1 MLACLNMPLA
11 PGCLVGQYEVVA
23 LLGAGGMGEVY
34 RARDRRLG
42 REVAIKVLASAGM
55 PEPGLLQRLQQE
67 ARTLAGL
74 NHPNLLAIFDLGEQ
88 EGAPF
93 LVMEL
98 LEGETLRARLRPGP
112 LPLRRALAIARQV
125 AQGLAAAHEQGII
138 HRDLKPENIF
148 LLNDGRA
155 KILDFGLAKAVRAP
169 AADAEVATLPGDAL
183 ATLPGMVLGT
193 VGYMAPEQVRG
204 EAATPRS
211 DIFALGAVFYEMLA
225 GKRAFGA
232 TSSVEVMSAIL
243 RDDPSDIVV
252 AGAALPPA
260 VTRILRRCLEKEPR
274 QRFQTAADLEFAL
287 AAVDEASS
295 STLRPAGAAP
305 APAAAPQRRGRA
317 RLAAL
322 LLAGAVAGAALT
334 ALFALGRGGPDPTQL
349 VYTLFEPGVAS
360 RGYWSPDGAAVAYA
374 ASPTANQPAQ
384 VFLRYLHT
392 SSATQ
397 LTHIPNLETVRGW
410 SGDGH
415 SVLYSDTRGGIWS
428 VSAVGGAPQKLYD
441 FGSAD
446 VRALALS
453 PQAWAVLR
461 AGPDR
466 KFRVFV
472 SPPGGAHWTAYAPAP
487 FATANIVNQPQMAF
501 APDGKSLL
509 LFLHGD
515 SGRELAWLLPYP
527 ADPRRPPHTIL
538 RQLGVIVLTPTFAW
552 MPDSRHLLVAAV
564 RHPNQSPQ
572 LFLAGIGGAWRQ
584 LTSSVDGDAAPTVSP
599 DGAQALFLRFS
610 GNFDVVAARL
620 SDAVV
625 SPLLA
630 NGTSNN
636 MPAWA
641 LRQPAL
647 VYETDRN
654 GEPEL
659 WLHATDAKGGA
670 SERRLRDLPQGS
682 IPMAPALSPNAD
694 RVLYSAFLPGK
705 SAIPLYL
712 ASVAQGSP
720 VPLLAATSGI
730 EVGAN
735 WSPDG
740 DQASFLSLH
749 GNQADLMVAPTSGQA
764 TARKLRTV
772 SSDLT
777 LIPVWSPDGAWIAY
791 QAPDGDLHLVAP
803 DGARER
809 NLGKFDTPAVAFS
822 PDSQRLYGVTS
833 TPGHNYLV
841 QLEIAS
847 RAHRRLGDLGAD
859 FTPQTAAEPGLRFTL
874 TPDGQSLA
882 FNTARRS
889 QSLWMMRHFDP
900 APSGIARLR
909 ALLRLP

>member
-55 PEPGLLQRLQQE
+55 AEAGLLQRLQQE

-88 EGAPF
+88 DGAPF

-98 LEGETLRARLRPGP
+98 LEGETLRARLGPGA

-169 AADAEVATLPGDAL
+169 TADAEAATMPGE

-204 EAATPRS
+204 EPATPRT
-211 DIFALGAVFYEMLA
+211 DIFALGAVLYEMLA

-232 TSSVEVMSAIL
+232 SSGVEVMSAIL
-243 RDDPSDIVV
+243 RDDPPDIVL
-252 AGAALPPA
+252 AGTPLPPA
-260 VTRILRRCLEKEPR
+260 VARILRRCLEKEPR

-295 STLRPAGAAP
+295 STLRPAWAEPAP
-305 APAAAPQRRGRA
+305 PAAAPRRRGRA

-334 ALFALGRGGPDPTQL
+334 ALFALGRGGPDPTQV
-349 VYTLFEPGVAS
+349 VYSLFEPGISS
-360 RGYWSPDGAAVAYA
+360 RGYWSPDGTAVAYA

-384 VFLRYLHT
+384 VFVRYLN
-392 SSATQ
+392 SPVATQ
-397 LTHIPNLETVRGW
+397 LTHIADLGTVRGW

-415 SVLYSDTRGGIWS
+415 GVLYSDSKSGIWS
-428 VSAVGGAPQKLYD
+428 VSAVGGAPRKLYD
-441 FGSAD
+441 FGPAD

-461 AGPDR
+461 AGPDGQY
-466 KFRVFV
+466 RVFV

-487 FATANIVNQPQMAF
+487 FATANIINQPQMAF

-515 SGRELAWLLPYP
+515 NGRELAWLLPYP
-527 ADPRRPPHTIL
+527 ADPRRPPHPIL
-538 RQLGVIVLTPTFAW
+538 RQLGMVLETPTFAW

-564 RHPNQSPQ
+564 RNPNQSPQ
-572 LFLAGIGGAWRQ
+572 LFLADVGGAWRQ
-584 LTSSVDGDAAPTVSP
+584 LTSSVDGEAAPTSP
-599 DGAQALFLRFS
+599 DGARALFVRSS

-647 VYETDRN
+647 VYETSRN

-659 WLHATDAKGGA
+659 WLHTSDAQGGA
-670 SERRLRDLPQGS
+670 SERPLRDLPKGT
-682 IPMAPALSPNAD
+682 IPMAPALSPNGD
-694 RVLYSAFLPGK
+694 RVLYAEFVPGK
-705 SAIPLYL
+705 NAIRSISPPSPGAARCRCWPPPA
-712 ASVAQGSP
+712 ASRS
-720 VPLLAATSGI
+720 
-730 EVGAN
+730 
-735 WSPDG
+735 
-740 DQASFLSLH
+740 
-749 GNQADLMVAPTSGQA
+749 APTGRRTA
-764 TARKLRTV
+764 TR
-772 SSDLT
+772 
-777 LIPVWSPDGAWIAY
+777 
-791 QAPDGDLHLVAP
+791 
-803 DGARER
+803 
-809 NLGKFDTPAVAFS
+809 
-822 PDSQRLYGVTS
+822 
-833 TPGHNYLV
+833 
-841 QLEIAS
+841 
-847 RAHRRLGDLGAD
+847 HR
-859 FTPQTAAEPGLRFTL
+859 
-874 TPDGQSLA
+874 S
-882 FNTARRS
+882 
-889 QSLWMMRHFDP
+889 
-900 APSGIARLR
+900 
-909 ALLRLP
+909 